1 MTMTLTR
8 HTSHLT
14 YPFFIIEIIPERT
27 QSVVFSSVALASE
40 RDLGTQPVVV
50 DGSAMIGRF
59 DHGPGTATR
68 IHYIQTR
75 CDVLIH

>member
-1 MTMTLTR
+1 MQHSLMQQQVGEPGVGPVR
-8 HTSHLT
+8 VEVWSQRAEWAMEAGARKVGH
-14 YPFFIIEIIPERT
+14 
-27 QSVVFSSVALASE
+27 
-40 RDLGTQPVVV
+40 PVVV